1 MEQLREPS
9 FCVEWGMALTLPDIP
24 ENERTPLVLLLLD
37 LIAQQQEEIARLQDE
52 VATLKGLKPRPT
64 IRPSTLEAPTPKPRD
79 PAQKRPGS
87 DKRPKNAQLTVH
99 REVLV
104 PLPNPPAGAVFKGYE
119 DYLVQELVLHAE
131 VIRYRRERWQL
142 PDGSSRL
149 APLPA
154 DVLPGDHFGPVL
166 QSFVLDQHHGQRVT
180 QPLLLA
186 QLRRLGLDL
195 SAGQL
200 HNLLTQDKEVF
211 HQEKAEVLQAGLQA
225 SSYVGVDD
233 TGARHQ
239 GHNGSCLLIG
249 NDRFAC
255 FHSSDSKS
263 RLNFLEA
270 LRQPCTDYVVNE
282 VARDY
287 WADQKLSA
295 AVPAALLAGPAV
307 FADAGAWRMHLAAAG
322 VSGERH
328 VRIAT
333 EGALLGSLIE
343 HGVSP
348 ELVILSDG
356 AAQFDVLVHASCW
369 LHAERPLARLVPFG
383 EAHRQAIAGVRQ
395 RLWELYQ
402 DLKAYRAK
410 PDPSPKG
417 GLEARFDA
425 LCAWRTGY
433 PSIDGVLKE
442 MAAHKADLL
451 RVLERPEV
459 PLHNNV
465 SEGHIREY
473 VTRRKVSGG
482 TRSEAGRRCRDTF
495 ASLKKTCRCL
505 GVNFWEYLQD
515 RLLGRGVVPRLA
527 ELVRSRGGVRRGGGV
542 LAAPA

>member
-1 MEQLREPS
+1 MTL
-9 FCVEWGMALTLPDIP
+9 ALPDIP
-24 ENERTPLVLLLLD
+24 DHERTPLVLLLLD
-37 LIAQQQEEIARLQDE
+37 LIHQQQQRIARLEDE
-52 VATLKGLKPRPT
+52 VATLKGLKPRPK
-64 IRPSTLEAPTPKPRD
+64 IQPSILEAPPPKPPD
-79 PAQKRPGS
+79 PDQKRPGS
-87 DKRPKNAQLTVH
+87 DKRPKNAQLTIH

-104 PLPNPPAGAVFKGYE
+104 PLSDPPPDAVFKGYE
-119 DYLVQELVLHAE
+119 DDVVQELVLRAE
-131 VIRYRRERWQL
+131 ATRYRRERWQR
-142 PDGSSRL
+142 PDGTSRL

-154 DVLPGDHFGPVL
+154 AVLPGDHFGPVL

-186 QLRRLGLDL
+186 QLRRLGIDL

-200 HNLLTQDKEVF
+200 NNLLTQDKEAF
-211 HQEKAEVLQAGLQA
+211 HREKDEVLHAGLVA

-233 TGARHQ
+233 TGARHR

-249 NDRFAC
+249 HDLFAC
-255 FHSSDSKS
+255 FHTRDSKS
-263 RLNFLEA
+263 RLNFLET
-270 LRQPCTDYVVNE
+270 LRQPVTDYILNE
-282 VARDY
+282 VA
-287 WADQKLSA
+287 WASWEDLELSA
-295 AVPAALLAGPAV
+295 AVTTALGAGAPA
-307 FADAGAWRMHLAAAG
+307 FADTAAWQAHLARAA
-322 VSGERH
+322 VTSARH

-348 ELVILSDG
+348 GLVILSDG

-369 LHAERPLARLVPFG
+369 LHAERPLARLVPFNDP
-383 EAHRQAIAGVRQ
+383 HRQALAGVRH

-402 DLKAYRAK
+402 ELKAYRTQ
-410 PDPSPKG
+410 PVPSQKA

-425 LCAWRTGY
+425 LCAGRTGY
-433 PSIDGVLKE
+433 PSVDGVLQE
-442 MAAHKADLL
+442 MASHKADLL
-451 RVLERPEV
+451 RVLGRPEV

-505 GVNFWEYLQD
+505 GVNFWDYLQD
-515 RLLGRGVVPRLA
+515 RLLGRGLVPRLA
-527 ELVRSRGGVRRGGGV
+527 ELIRSRAGGGRAGGAV
-542 LAAPA
+542 AAPA

>member
-1 MEQLREPS
+1 MT
-9 FCVEWGMALTLPDIP
+9 WALPDIP
-24 ENERTPLVLLLLD
+24 ESERTPLVLLLLD
-37 LIAQQQEEIARLQDE
+37 IIQQQQQRIAHLEDE
-52 VATLKGLKPRPT
+52 TALLKGLKPRPT
-64 IRPSTLEAPTPKPRD
+64 IRPSILESPPD
-79 PAQKRPGS
+79 PPPNSPQKRPGS
-87 DKRPKNAQLTVH
+87 DKRPKNAQLTIH

-104 PLPNPPAGAVFKGYE
+104 PLPDPPPGAVFKGYE
-119 DYLVQELVLHAE
+119 DYIVQELVLHAQAT
-131 VIRYRRERWQL
+131 RYRRERWQL

-166 QSFVLDQHHGQRVT
+166 QSFVLDQHHGQRVP
-180 QPLLLA
+180 QAPLLA
-186 QLRRLGLDL
+186 QLRRLGIDI

-200 HNLLTQDKEVF
+200 NNLLTRDKEVF
-211 HQEKAEVLQAGLQA
+211 HHEKDEVLQAGLQA
-225 SSYVGVDD
+225 SAYVGVDD

-249 NDRFAC
+249 NDLFAY

-263 RLNFLEA
+263 RLNFLLT
-270 LRQPCTDYVVNE
+270 LRQPHIDYVINE
-282 VARDY
+282 VTRAY
-287 WADQKLSA
+287 WAEQKLSA
-295 AVPAALLAGPAV
+295 AVTAALVGGAGAFAGAAAWQAHLAG
-307 FADAGAWRMHLAAAG
+307 AG
-322 VSGERH
+322 VTAERH

-348 ELVILSDG
+348 ELVVLSDG
-356 AAQFDVLVHASCW
+356 APQFDVLVHASCW
-369 LHAERPLARLVPFG
+369 LHAERPLARMVPFCD
-383 EAHRQAIAGVRQ
+383 AHRQAIEGVRR

-402 DLKAYRAK
+402 ELKAYREK
-410 PDPSPKG
+410 PNPSQKA

-433 PSIDGVLKE
+433 PSVDGVLKE
-442 MAAHKADLL
+442 MRDHKADLL
-451 RVLERPEV
+451 RVLSRPEV

-482 TRSEAGRRCRDTF
+482 TRSDAGRRCRDTF
-495 ASLKKTCRCL
+495 TSLKKTCRCL

-515 RLLGRGVVPRLA
+515 RLQGRGVVPRLA
-527 ELVRSRGGVRRGGGV
+527 ELIWSRAEGRHGEGVV
-542 LAAPA
+542 AALA